1 MKLKSITFRCSEAQL
16 NRLESA
22 MASTDARNRTAFISD
37 ALASFLAFAE
47 QEDIRELNLFEL
59 VERVDSTQAA
69 IPFSQQA

>member
-47 QEDIRELNLFEL
+47 QKDIRELNLFEL